1 MTSRFSSIHNAS
13 MISGNHNQLAESA
26 KGMPLDVVQEEVISL
41 FQPDDDSEIAQ
52 VEVARNI
59 LVDEISPIKDEQ

>member
-1 MTSRFSSIHNAS
+1 

-26 KGMPLDVVQEEVISL
+26 KGMPLDVVQEEVKSSL
-41 FQPDDDSEIAQ
+41 FQQDDDSEIAQ

-59 LVDEISPIKDEQ
+59 LVDDISPIKDEQ